1 MSRFMLRLVMGLA
14 IAAFGTVAAG
24 QDALISE
31 LYGKGVH
38 AYFARDYAEAHKQFT
53 ASIEQG
59 SEDPRCYYF
68 RGICLA
74 RLGRPDDAA
83 ADTKQGAVLELTK
96 TEQLHDVSNSLQRI
110 QGSDRIMIEKQRAAV
125 RLEAARKAKAL
136 RDAMYEQWKQD
147 EARVIRQ
154 PQASK
159 AGGGL
164 ANPAASGPTKSIGPA
179 GGAAK
184 PAVVQPAA
192 QAPAAQPPAQPPAKS
207 GDDDPFGAEEKPAP
221 PAKPAPTKPDDDDP
235 FK

>member
-14 IAAFGTVAAG
+14 IVAFGKLAVG
-24 QDALISE
+24 QDAIISE
-31 LYGKGVH
+31 LYGKGIH

-59 SEDPRCYYF
+59 SKDPRCYYF

-74 RLGRPDDAA
+74 KLGRPEDAA
-83 ADTKQGAVLELTK
+83 ADVKQGAVLELGN

-110 QGSDRIMIEKQRAAV
+110 QGSDRMMIEKQRAAV

-154 PQASK
+154 SQSSK
-159 AGGGL
+159 AGGAL
-164 ANPAASGPTKSIGPA
+164 ANPAATGPIKTVGPA

-184 PAVVQPAA
+184 PAPGQPAA
-192 QAPAAQPPAQPPAKS
+192 QAPAKS
-207 GDDDPFGAEEKPAP
+207 IDDDPFGEPEEKPAP
-221 PAKPAPTKPDDDDP
+221 PAKTAPAKPDDDDP